1 MKGKVGVISVVM
13 VFFGMIGIASA
24 SNILYFNDY
33 VVGTDRMGE
42 ALTALSGT
50 HSVTT
55 VSSSSDFATQ
65 IASGS
70 YHLGILMVQ
79 NYQTSTYADGI
90 NALGT
95 FVAAGG
101 RSIYTDWYRDNT
113 YATLFGAQW
122 TGGVNQNTITVS
134 DPALAAGIT
143 NPIFL
148 SNPGWGVFSM
158 DVDGDSIAAT
168 FGNGEGAIAFGIFGR
183 SITNGFLTD
192 TFVDGSQGIKLYENE
207 IDYLLGAQPI
217 PEPATMLLLG
227 SGLLGLAGYG
237 RRRFHK
243 K

>member
-1 MKGKVGVISVVM
+1 MRGKLSVLLVAL
-13 VFFGMIGIASA
+13 VLFGMIGVSNA

-42 ALTALSGT
+42 TLTALSGT

-55 VSSSSDFATQ
+55 VLTSSDFATQ

-79 NYQTSTYADGI
+79 NSQASTYADGI

-95 FVAAGG
+95 FVATGG
-101 RSIYTDWYRDNT
+101 RSIYTDWSMDSN

-122 TGGVNQNTITVS
+122 TGGINQSTITVS
-134 DPALAAGIT
+134 DPALAAGIA
-143 NPIFL
+143 NPISLF
-148 SNPGWGVFSM
+148 NPGWGVFSM
-158 DVDGDSIAAT
+158 DVNGDSIAAT
-168 FGNGEGAIAFGIFGR
+168 FESGDGAIAFGISGR

-192 TFVDGSQGIKLYENE
+192 TFNDGAQGVKLYENE
-207 IDYLLGAQPI
+207 IGYLLGAAPI

-227 SGLLGLAGYG
+227 SGLIGLAAYG
-237 RRRFHK
+237 RRKFSKR
-243 K
+243 